1 MINSLPSVFGALSD
15 QTCTPDKAHNFFS
28 FPRWYEFLSGQPDG
42 LGGCTPAIHKLTD
55 IWLIVLAV
63 GQILLTLAGMLAV
76 IYIIYAGFNY
86 TMSQGD
92 PEKTKNARAKILNAL
107 IGLVIV
113 VLSAAAV
120 RFVGDQLGGSGTSA
134 LGLPQVSAGSET
146 IRNGL
151 NVALEILGAVAFL
164 MIVLSGLSY
173 ITARGEP
180 DKMGRAR
187 SGIIYSAVGLAV
199 AVFASALVNFVLFR
213 LK

>member
-1 MINSLPSVFGALSD
+1 MISSLPTVFGALSD
-15 QTCTPDKAHNFFS
+15 QHCTPDKSTSFFG
-28 FPRWYEFLSGQPDG
+28 FPHWYEFLDGQPDG

-63 GQILLTLAGMLAV
+63 GQILLTVAGILAV

-86 TMSQGD
+86 TMSQGE

-113 VLSAAAV
+113 ILSSVTV
-120 RFVGDQLGGSGTSA
+120 RFIGDRLGGNGSSN
-134 LGLPQVSAGSET
+134 LGLPRVAADHAT
-146 IRNGL
+146 VIKGL
-151 NVALEILGAVAFL
+151 NTVFEILGAVAFL

-180 DKMGRAR
+180 DKVGRAR
-187 SGIIYSAVGLAV
+187 SAIIYAAVGLVV
-199 AVFASALVNFVLFR
+199 AAFASALVNFVLFR
-213 LK
+213 V